1 LDTAERTLHLD
12 GQVLR
17 LSGTETR
24 LLQYLMQH
32 RDSVVATSAVA
43 KHVWDYDDVPARE
56 VVRVTVHR
64 LRRKIGDSGPER
76 RFIHTIPGV
85 GLKLR
90 VPTEA
95 DERRSAL

>member
-1 LDTAERTLHLD
+1 
-12 GQVLR
+12 
-17 LSGTETR
+17 
-24 LLQYLMQH
+24 
-32 RDSVVATSAVA
+32 
-43 KHVWDYDDVPARE
+43 VPARE

-76 RFIHTIPGV
+76 RFIQTIPGV